1 VKGVPAWVNKLLSDS
16 RVERYQVY
24 VRRKGRPTKEKRKV
38 PVPLLCAIDAGETTG
53 VALLSPSWAVVLE
66 ARDKDFGF
74 AKFLFSYLPKQV
86 RSAGDQ
92 REQAT
97 VCIES
102 GFCPSADA
110 IYRAGVYTGLAF
122 ARGFEPV
129 LIHPNAK
136 AHIFK
141 HSRLSTKCILISK
154 ALQTFNFAPHTFE
167 GDGYFQH
174 ASDALGLA
182 FTYLRHNH
190 NIPTPD
196 IILPLF

>member
-1 VKGVPAWVNKLLSDS
+1 MRTVPAWVRKLLPDS

-74 AKFLFSYLPKQV
+74 AKFLLPRLPK
-86 RSAGDQ
+86 
-92 REQAT
+92 QAT

-141 HSRLSTKCILISK
+141 HSRLSTKCILISR